1 MHLQRRILLLLAVP
15 DFSGR
20 TWCKSLLAEDAN
32 VICLDNFFTGTQR
45 NVEHLLDTK
54 HFELIRSFSAV

>member
-1 MHLQRRILLLLAVP
+1 L
-15 DFSGR
+15 
-20 TWCKSLLAEDAN
+20 CESLLAEDAN